1 VSETPF
7 PRATSPDATQF
18 VAPAAGQLQALSEV
32 PDDVFSQKMVGDG
45 FAIVPS
51 HGTVVAPVDGTI
63 VSIMPTKHAWTMTTS
78 TGLEILVHMGLDTV
92 ALNGDPFTVHVT
104 ENETVKAGQQIA
116 EMDLPAIK
124 TAGKSTTIITVIT
137 NMTHVTAM
145 TSFTDQSITAGEDV
159 LRVTSQS
166 ES

>member
-1 VSETPF
+1 
-7 PRATSPDATQF
+7 
-18 VAPAAGQLQALSEV
+18 
-32 PDDVFSQKMVGDG
+32 
-45 FAIVPS
+45 
-51 HGTVVAPVDGTI
+51 
-63 VSIMPTKHAWTMTTS
+63 MPTKHALTMTTA

-104 ENETVKAGQQIA
+104 ENETVTAGQQIA

-166 ES
+166 EG

>member
-1 VSETPF
+1 
-7 PRATSPDATQF
+7 
-18 VAPAAGQLQALSEV
+18 
-32 PDDVFSQKMVGDG
+32 M
-45 FAIVPS
+45 
-51 HGTVVAPVDGTI
+51 
-63 VSIMPTKHAWTMTTS
+63 
-78 TGLEILVHMGLDTV
+78 
-92 ALNGDPFTVHVT
+92 T